1 MKIMAEKMTNKTS
14 ILLALLVAVPV
25 LHGCTSQQSNVFGE
39 DKRAPDEFAVYSRAP
54 LSLPP
59 DFGLRPPK
67 PGAGRPQTLTPRNDA
82 KDALLA
88 NTGKAPPSP
97 AQAAAQDAADQT
109 PGIRA
114 LLNNAGADQANP
126 DIRSIVN
133 SETAALSGGN
143 DEGFT
148 DNILFWRKSTGLK
161 GAVIDPAVEERRMR
175 KKKSAADTVEET
187 AAPTIERRGGG
198 TSRGK
203 EEKGFW
209 GSLFD

>member
-1 MKIMAEKMTNKTS
+1 MKMMAEKMTNKTS
-14 ILLALLVAVPV
+14 ILLALLLVVPV

-54 LSLPP
+54 LSMPP

-67 PGAGRPQTLTPRNDA
+67 PGADRPQTLTPRNDA

-88 NTGKAPPSP
+88 NTGKAPPTP
-97 AQAAAQDAADQT
+97 AQTAAQDAADQT

-148 DNILFWRKSTGLK
+148 DNILFWRKTTGLK

-175 KKKSAADTVEET
+175 KKKSAGDTIEET
-187 AAPTIERRGGG
+187 AAPKIERRGGG
-198 TSRGK
+198 TSRG
-203 EEKGFW
+203 EEGKGFW

>member
-1 MKIMAEKMTNKTS
+1 
-14 ILLALLVAVPV
+14 LALLIAVPV
-25 LHGCTSQQSNVFGE
+25 LNGCTSTESSVFVE

-67 PGAGRPQTLTPRNDA
+67 PGADRPQTLTPRNDA
-82 KDALLA
+82 RDALLSNAGVAPA
-88 NTGKAPPSP
+88 NALPP
-97 AQAAAQDAADQT
+97 AVQAEADQT

-143 DEGFT
+143 DENFA
-148 DNILFWRKSTGLK
+148 DNILFWRQTTGLK

-175 KKKSAADTVEET
+175 KKQSEGDVVVET
-187 AAPTIERRGGG
+187 PAPTIERRGGG
-198 TSRGK
+198 GESRG
-203 EEKGFW
+203 EEGKGFW